1 MATRQNEAQPKARE
15 ETLLAAARS
24 GDETAFARLIEP
36 HRPALQAHTY
46 RMLGSMQDA
55 EDAVQDT
62 LVRAWRALPRFGGRS
77 SVRTWLYKIAT
88 NVALNAIARRPKRVV
103 PIEYGPAADPHDEPG
118 RPLVESVWV
127 QPFADELLDATDER
141 LGPAARYEQRE
152 SVELAFIAALQHLPA
167 RQRAALIVRDVLGF
181 SAREAA
187 DILDSSVASANSAL
201 QRARQAVDGRLPD
214 QSQQESL
221 GSIGDEALQELVDA
235 YLRAWEAGDVEGI
248 LALLTEDATV
258 AMPPTPTWY
267 RGRAA
272 IGAFLPRW
280 PFSGPGRRVRLVR
293 ARANGQPALA
303 AYRWDAAESCY
314 RAVALHVLSVRGG
327 RIDAIDAFVDPEV
340 FRPLGL
346 PERLAA

>member
-1 MATRQNEAQPKARE
+1 MATRQNQAEPRARE
-15 ETLLAAARS
+15 ATLLAAARN
-24 GDETAFARLIEP
+24 GDEAAFAQLIEP
-36 HRPALQAHTY
+36 HRAVLQAHTY

-62 LVRAWRALPRFGGRS
+62 LVRAWRALPRFAGRS

-88 NVALNAIARRPKRVV
+88 NVALNAISRRPKRVV
-103 PIEYGPAADPHDEPG
+103 PIDYGPAADPHDEPG
-118 RPLVESVWV
+118 PPLVESVWI
-127 QPFADELLDATDER
+127 QPIADDLLDAADEP

-167 RQRAALIVRDVLGF
+167 RQRAALILRDVLGF
-181 SAREAA
+181 SARETA

-201 QRARQAVDGRLPD
+201 QRARQAVEQRLPE

-221 GSIGDEALQELVDA
+221 RSIGDEALEELVDG

-258 AMPPTPTWY
+258 AMPPTATWY

-272 IGAFLPRW
+272 IGAFLPLW
-280 PFSGPGRRVRLVR
+280 PFSGPDRRVRLVP
-293 ARANGQPALA
+293 ARANGQRALA

-314 RAVALHVLSVRGG
+314 RPVALHVLSVKGG
-327 RIDAIDAFVDPEV
+327 RIGGIDAFVDPDV
-340 FRPLGL
+340 FRTLGL